1 MVHAVSAVGHLSSS
15 SIYPACLAPYVIV
28 TACSDRTVRF
38 WTTRLVT
45 SEPMDPKH
53 QFDWEEWR
61 MESADGNSSIE
72 VPGKVEKIQEDSLD
86 LISSPSPSV
95 KIQII
100 GGKVYLR

>member
-1 MVHAVSAVGHLSSS
+1 MKGNKETILRTRFSFFRKLPLPDGVEVVHAVSAVGHLSSS

-53 QFDWEEWR
+53 QFEWEEWR

-72 VPGKVEKIQEDSLD
+72 VPGKVEKI
-86 LISSPSPSV
+86 
-95 KIQII
+95 
-100 GGKVYLR
+100 